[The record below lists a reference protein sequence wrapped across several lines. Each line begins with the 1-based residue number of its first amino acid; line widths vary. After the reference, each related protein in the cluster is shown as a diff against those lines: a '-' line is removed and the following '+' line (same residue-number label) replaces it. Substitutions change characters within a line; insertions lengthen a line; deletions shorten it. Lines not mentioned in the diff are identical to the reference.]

1 MKSSAKCLLRSTI
14 GSRFFLPR
22 FHNTGVSGKY
32 DDAGEMFMVRGDTKE
47 NAYFYNLQKQQLS
60 KIKGLREKSS
70 QIVKY
75 QMVKPSQLP
84 LVHKLMYESGYPRE
98 PMVQHLGLC
107 KGTHSIPDSDKI
119 MEDLVMT
126 YNMSVLAMDKTRN
139 VPLGVAV
146 NGEFTLGDVQE
157 DVNMYMK
164 RKSGQL
170 LSPGY
175 APIIAIRQE
184 VDTMGKE
191 VFKQFNTDVLFQ
203 TKFLTV
209 ATEIGMQGLAT
220 TMLSRA
226 IQQGSA
232 LGYKGIKTVVSHDGF
247 KKAALDNG
255 MKLICEVK
263 FNEFTYKGEKV
274 FAGMKQKSLAFF
286 AMKLDS

>member
-1 MKSSAKCLLRSTI
+1 MNYSAKCLLRSSV
-14 GSRFFLPR
+14 GRRFVLPR

-32 DDAGEMFMVRGDTKE
+32 DDAGEMFMVKGDTKE
-47 NAYFYNLQKQQLS
+47 NAYFYNLQKQQLT

-75 QMVKPSQLP
+75 HMVKPSQIP
-84 LVHKLMYESGYPRE
+84 MVHKLMYESGYPRE

-107 KGTHSIPDSDKI
+107 KGIHSIPDSDKI
-119 MEDLVMT
+119 MEELIMT
-126 YNMSVLAMDKTRN
+126 HNMSVLAMDKTRN
-139 VPLGVAV
+139 VPVGVAI
-146 NGEFTLGDVQE
+146 NGEFTVSDVAE
-157 DVNMYMK
+157 DFNVFMK
-164 RKSGQL
+164 RKVGQL
-170 LSPGY
+170 LCPGY
-175 APIIAIRQE
+175 APIVAIRQE

-191 VFKQFNTDVLFQ
+191 VFKEFNTDTLFQ

-220 TMLSRA
+220 AMLSRA

-255 MKLICEVK
+255 MRLVSEVK

-286 AMKLDS
+286 AMKLD